1 MKHRL
6 NLLSAALLAGC
17 TGSLEPPG
25 KQLAIIGAGPPSNVF
40 PGIPDTVG
48 PGPTTIRYHSYG
60 SSTCNRPA
68 GEAVET
74 QATAVVIT
82 AYDEYVPPNTPCTAD
97 FATYNRS
104 VVVPLTRGMVAI
116 RLRGLELSGNST
128 PKEITK
134 TIVVR

>member
-1 MKHRL
+1 MNHRL
-6 NLLSAALLAGC
+6 TLLSAVVLAGC

-25 KQLAIIGAGPPSNVF
+25 KQLAIIGAGPPGNIF

-48 PGPTTIRYHSYG
+48 PGPTTVRYNSFG
-60 SSTCNRPA
+60 SLTCNRPA
-68 GEAVET
+68 GESVAS
-74 QATAVVIT
+74 QGTAVIIT
-82 AYDEYVPPNTPCTAD
+82 AYDEYVPPNTPCTKD

-104 VVVPLTRGMVAI
+104 VTVTLTRGVVEI

-128 PKEITK
+128 PEEITK